1 MKKVGYYFIKDF
13 RRVEVILTFRN
24 FRGMENVSE
33 MKYAFIRKEGTTDLW
48 KQIDMKDPKNKFEN
62 RSKISSDE
70 VIDTINSLIGYQT
83 ELMKD
88 VDKPY
93 ESVEISFNK
102 EK

>member
-1 MKKVGYYFIKDF
+1 MRKVGYYFIKDF
-13 RRVEVILTFRN
+13 RRVEMILTFRN

-48 KQIDMKDPKNKFEN
+48 KQIDMTDSKNKFEN
-62 RSKISSDE
+62 RSRISSDE

-88 VDKPY
+88 VDHPY